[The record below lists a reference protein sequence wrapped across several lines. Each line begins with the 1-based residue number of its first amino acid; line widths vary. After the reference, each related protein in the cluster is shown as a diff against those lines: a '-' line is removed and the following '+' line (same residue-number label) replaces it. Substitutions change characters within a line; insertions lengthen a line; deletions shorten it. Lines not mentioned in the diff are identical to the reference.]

1 MSRKYFF
8 GWQNIRWG
16 IKNIIFIYSNK
27 RSFFSKKRIESG
39 IGFMIAEWGMIFWL
53 LKKYD
58 VMTTTDF
65 AIWASIQFFVAG
77 YIINQIE
84 KAKTKFTEATTDIST
99 SATVTTTIKSE
110 SDSYP
115 EPDTSNDDVIN

>member
-1 MSRKYFF
+1 MNRKYFF
-8 GWQNIRWG
+8 GWENIKWG
-16 IKNIIFIYSNK
+16 LRNLILVYSAKN
-27 RSFFSKKRIESG
+27 SFFSKKRIESG
-39 IGFMIAEWGMIFWL
+39 IGFIIAEWGMVFWL

-84 KAKTKFTEATTDIST
+84 KSKRLEDMQSEPTITGATI
-99 SATVTTTIKSE
+99 TTTITT
-110 SDSYP
+110 DSVDP
-115 EPDTSNDDVIN
+115 NSGEPLQ